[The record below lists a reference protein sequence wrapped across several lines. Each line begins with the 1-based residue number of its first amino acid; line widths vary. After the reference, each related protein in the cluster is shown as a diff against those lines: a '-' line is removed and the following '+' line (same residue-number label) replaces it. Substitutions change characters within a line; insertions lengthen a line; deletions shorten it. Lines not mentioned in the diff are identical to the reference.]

1 MPTAATDDPPVDDDN
16 AVINNVDD
24 NDRYPTEIE
33 CTDANDDTFLQSW
46 NDFVTAFENSPTY
59 ARAHSVARTT
69 TSHVVNDDDE
79 ADTRM
84 TSEDNDSTPPPP
96 ESYVNSLSRLKQVLG
111 ELEQVNNQ
119 LFQLINAGA
128 FTAPNVLPPLP
139 HDNPQQPKLCPEP
152 PHDRA
157 PQNVILQVPPP
168 APDLVGIPLQQPIPQ
183 IPESASVPCRTARY
197 LRSTKTTIPNWAK
210 PAVPPTAALN
220 PGNPHWPPPRPNPKT
235 TPYMQKYPAK
245 HIVTQRSRDKYFL
258 RPP

>member
-16 AVINNVDD
+16 AVVNNVDD

-96 ESYVNSLSRLKQVLG
+96 ESYVKSLSRLTQVLG
-111 ELEQVNNQ
+111 ELEQEP
-119 LFQLINAGA
+119 A
-128 FTAPNVLPPLP
+128 FPAY
-139 HDNPQQPKLCPEP
+139 QRWSIYSPE
-152 PHDRA
+152 RA
-157 PQNVILQVPPP
+157 ASSPTRQPP
-168 APDLVGIPLQQPIPQ
+168 A
-183 IPESASVPCRTARY
+183 
-197 LRSTKTTIPNWAK
+197 TKTM
-210 PAVPPTAALN
+210 
-220 PGNPHWPPPRPNPKT
+220 PRT
-235 TPYMQKYPAK
+235 T
-245 HIVTQRSRDKYFL
+245 S
-258 RPP
+258 